1 VTEIG
6 EQAFA
11 GCTGLKS
18 IEFPKSV
25 KTIGRRA
32 FENSGITDVVI
43 PKSVKKIGDMAF
55 VDCHDLKSIS
65 IMGSLESKKDVFKTQ
80 FLWKVNRIKTDF
92 DWAHPGRDW
101 EPVELKKLLKVIPAE
116 KKK

>member
-1 VTEIG
+1 MW
-6 EQAFA
+6 
-11 GCTGLKS
+11 K
-18 IEFPKSV
+18 
-25 KTIGRRA
+25 
-32 FENSGITDVVI
+32 DVVI
-43 PKSVKKIGDMAF
+43 PKSVKKIGDMVF

>member
-1 VTEIG
+1 
-6 EQAFA
+6 
-11 GCTGLKS
+11 
-18 IEFPKSV
+18 
-25 KTIGRRA
+25 
-32 FENSGITDVVI
+32 
-43 PKSVKKIGDMAF
+43 MAF

-65 IMGSLESKKDVFKTQ
+65 IMGSLKIPSSFCSDCESLKTVTFGSGVVSIDDTAFNLCKSLRVINIPESKKEVFKTQ

>member
-1 VTEIG
+1 
-6 EQAFA
+6 
-11 GCTGLKS
+11 
-18 IEFPKSV
+18 
-25 KTIGRRA
+25 
-32 FENSGITDVVI
+32 
-43 PKSVKKIGDMAF
+43 
-55 VDCHDLKSIS
+55 
-65 IMGSLESKKDVFKTQ
+65 MGSLKIPSSFCSDCESLKTVTFGSGVVSIDDTAFNLCKSLRVINIPESKKEVFKTQ

>member
-1 VTEIG
+1 
-6 EQAFA
+6 
-11 GCTGLKS
+11 
-18 IEFPKSV
+18 
-25 KTIGRRA
+25 
-32 FENSGITDVVI
+32 
-43 PKSVKKIGDMAF
+43 
-55 VDCHDLKSIS
+55 
-65 IMGSLESKKDVFKTQ
+65 MGSLESKKDVFKTQ